1 VQLEREGNNTMIGKW
16 EEEQEEKLNALN
28 EEVEKQ
34 LTQQD
39 FFRKKTQRSV
49 QREDNKR
56 V

>member
-1 VQLEREGNNTMIGKW
+1 MIERW

-28 EEVEKQ
+28 EEVQKQ

-39 FFRKKTQRSV
+39 FFSKMVNDKKTQRSV
-49 QREDNKR
+49 QREANTR